1 MLANGKDAVGGVV
14 YERHHP
20 EQTLLYQIVE
30 AHYPALIDQLG
41 LQGKSLPNHVHREF
55 EAYLKCGRLEHGF
68 LRVRCDTCHFER
80 LVAFSCKKRGFC
92 PSCGARR
99 MAETAALLA
108 DEVFPDV
115 PLRQWVISFP
125 FPLRYL
131 FAAHPQAMGKV
142 LGIIYRAI
150 STHLMHKAGLQLK
163 QGATGA
169 VTLIQRFGSALNL
182 NIHFHILFLDGV
194 YVYRK
199 DRPPRFQ
206 HVKAPD
212 KAELED
218 LVHLISQR
226 VGRCLERQGLLEQD
240 DESAWLELD
249 PAEEADAMPQLLG
262 SSITYR
268 IAIGPQQGRKAFM
281 IRTIRPLD
289 RPDPGLERVAKA
301 NGFSLHAGVSCE
313 GHQKDKRERLCR
325 YIARPAVAVPRLAL
339 SSTGKVVYTL
349 KTPYRDGTR
358 ACPALPGTQVAL
370 DPVDFIA
377 RLAALVPKPRVNLT
391 RYHGVLAPNH
401 RWRGLV
407 TPARRGKGVKSISNA
422 EVRTPAERHAAM
434 TWAQR
439 LKRVFNIDIE
449 VCARCGGSVR
459 VIVEASNR
467 CIEEQAVI
475 PGKAGQALD
484 RILAH
489 LESKEQNTPALPHLA
504 PPTRAPPE
512 TLPLFAGKDSG
523 STALNQQGR
532 H

>member
-1 MLANGKDAVGGVV
+1 MLSDGKDAVGDAI
-14 YERHHP
+14 YERHRP
-20 EQTLLYQIVE
+20 EQTLLYQLVE
-30 AHYPALIDQLG
+30 AHYPALVDQLG
-41 LQGKSLPNHVHREF
+41 LQGKSLPDHVRREF

-68 LRVRCDTCHFER
+68 LRVRCDKCHFER

-108 DEVFPDV
+108 DEVFPNA

-131 FAAHPQAMGKV
+131 FAAHPKAMGKV
-142 LGIIYRAI
+142 LGIVYRAI
-150 STHLMHKAGLQLK
+150 STHLIHKAGYQLK
-163 QGATGA
+163 DGSTGA

-194 YVYRK
+194 YVYRE

-206 HVKAPD
+206 RVRAPD
-212 KAELED
+212 KSELEE
-218 LVHLISQR
+218 LVQLISIR

-240 DESAWLELD
+240 AESAWLDLD
-249 PAEEADAMPQLLG
+249 PSEDSDATPDKAGWALPQILG
-262 SSITYR
+262 SSVSYR
-268 IAIGPQQGRKAFM
+268 VAVGPQQGRKAFM

-301 NGFSLHAGVSCE
+301 NGFSLHAGVSCG

-325 YIARPAVAVPRLAL
+325 YIARPALAVPRLSL

-349 KTPYRDGTR
+349 KTPYRDGT
-358 ACPALPGTQVAL
+358 TQVAF
-370 DPVDFIA
+370 DRGGHPPVDFIA

-401 RWRGLV
+401 RWRGRV
-407 TPARRGKGVKSISNA
+407 TPAKRGRGVKSIPNA
-422 EVRTPAERHAAM
+422 DVRSPAERHAAM

-449 VCARCGGSVR
+449 VCGRCGGSVK
-459 VIVEASNR
+459 VIA
-467 CIEEQAVI
+467 CIEDQDI
-475 PGKAGQALD
+475 ID

-489 LESKEQNTPALPHLA
+489 LRDKELTTPTLPLLT
-504 PPTRAPPE
+504 PPSRAPPE
-512 TLPLFAGKDSG
+512 TLPLFAGKDSS
-523 STALNQQGR
+523 STALNQQGS